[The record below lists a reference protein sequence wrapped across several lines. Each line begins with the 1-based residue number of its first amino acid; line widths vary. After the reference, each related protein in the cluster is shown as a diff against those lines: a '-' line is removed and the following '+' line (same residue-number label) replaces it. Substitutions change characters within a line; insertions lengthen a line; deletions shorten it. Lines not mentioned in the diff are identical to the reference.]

1 MTNSSTLKNDSK
13 TTPEETSSITNDDKS
28 DSVDATA
35 DQQRLTGES
44 NRTRTSTQSKREIME
59 ELHRQRFPWEE

>member
-13 TTPEETSSITNDDKS
+13 TAPEETSSITNDDTS
-28 DSVDATA
+28 DSVETSA
-35 DQQRLTGES
+35 DQPKLTRDA
-44 NRTRTSTQSKREIME
+44 NRSRAPAQSKSEIME